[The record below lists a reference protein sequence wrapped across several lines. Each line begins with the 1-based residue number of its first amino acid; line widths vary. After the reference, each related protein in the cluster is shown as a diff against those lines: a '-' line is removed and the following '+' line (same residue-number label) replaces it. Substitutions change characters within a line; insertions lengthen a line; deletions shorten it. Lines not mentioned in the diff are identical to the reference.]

1 MKIPYNNYKI
11 KYVELQYMD
20 QHHHRHDVFLEY
32 NKDDNIQV
40 FAARIIIFV

>member
-1 MKIPYNNYKI
+1 MIIPHNNDKI

-32 NKDDNIQV
+32 NKNDNIQV
-40 FAARIIIFV
+40 FSTRIIIFV